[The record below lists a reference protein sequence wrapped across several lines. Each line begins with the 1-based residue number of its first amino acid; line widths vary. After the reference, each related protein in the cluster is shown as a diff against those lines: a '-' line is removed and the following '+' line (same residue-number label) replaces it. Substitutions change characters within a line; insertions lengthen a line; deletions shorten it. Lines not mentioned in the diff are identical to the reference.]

1 MKLFKGANG
10 ELVQVV
16 LPADENIEIA
26 INGAPAQ
33 ELAVGVTDGAT
44 EKHVPAVS
52 KEGDLLKVV
61 VGDVKHPMLDAHYI
75 TNIFVEYPDGTVESA
90 ALKPGEEPEA
100 IFNVAGKEGTVS
112 VYEYCNLHGLWK
124 KDFTL

>member
-52 KEGDLLKVV
+52 KEGD
-61 VGDVKHPMLDAHYI
+61 
-75 TNIFVEYPDGTVESA
+75 IFVEYPDGTVESA